1 MTRAPVLEM
10 IGIDKTFPGVS
21 ALRRVSLRLAPGEIH
36 ALMGQNGAGKSTLI
50 NVLTGVCAHDAGE
63 IRLDGR
69 PVRFATPR
77 EAEAAGIQTIYQ
89 EVNLC
94 PNLSVAENIFAGR
107 QPTRRGAID
116 WRTIHARAREAL
128 ANLKLSIDVTR
139 SLDAYPIAV
148 QQMVAIARAV
158 SVDARVLI
166 LDEPT
171 SSLDDGEVARL
182 FDVLRRL
189 KQAGLAILFV
199 THFLEQTYA
208 ISDRITVLRNGE
220 REGDYPASELSVEQ
234 LVAKMTGREP
244 AGGRLDGGAPAAA
257 CGGDSAEPFL
267 SMRGVARRGM
277 LPPVDLDVRA
287 GRILGLAGL
296 LGSGRTETAR
306 LAFAAERADAGT
318 IRIDG
323 RPVKLASPRDAVRHG
338 IAYCPEDRKKEG
350 IVATL
355 SIRENIVLALQARR
369 GWWRMIGRARQRQI
383 ADEWIARLG
392 ISARDA
398 EQPVGLLS
406 GGNQQKVLLARWLVT
421 EPKLLIL
428 DEPTRGIDIAA
439 KFDIM
444 ERVLALCAKGLAIL
458 FISSEIAEVVRVSH
472 RIAVLRDRRKVAEL
486 AGGAIAEDRVYRL
499 IAGDDA

>member
-21 ALRRVSLRLAPGEIH
+21 ALRRVSLCLAPGEIH

-128 ANLKLSIDVTR
+128 ANLKLSIDVAR

-244 AGGRLDGGAPAAA
+244 AG
-257 CGGDSAEPFL
+257 
-267 SMRGVARRGM
+267 
-277 LPPVDLDVRA
+277 
-287 GRILGLAGL
+287 
-296 LGSGRTETAR
+296 
-306 LAFAAERADAGT
+306 
-318 IRIDG
+318 
-323 RPVKLASPRDAVRHG
+323 
-338 IAYCPEDRKKEG
+338 
-350 IVATL
+350 
-355 SIRENIVLALQARR
+355 
-369 GWWRMIGRARQRQI
+369 
-383 ADEWIARLG
+383 
-392 ISARDA
+392 
-398 EQPVGLLS
+398 
-406 GGNQQKVLLARWLVT
+406 
-421 EPKLLIL
+421 
-428 DEPTRGIDIAA
+428 
-439 KFDIM
+439 
-444 ERVLALCAKGLAIL
+444 
-458 FISSEIAEVVRVSH
+458 
-472 RIAVLRDRRKVAEL
+472 
-486 AGGAIAEDRVYRL
+486 
-499 IAGDDA
+499 

>member
-1 MTRAPVLEM
+1 
-10 IGIDKTFPGVS
+10 
-21 ALRRVSLRLAPGEIH
+21 
-36 ALMGQNGAGKSTLI
+36 
-50 NVLTGVCAHDAGE
+50 
-63 IRLDGR
+63 
-69 PVRFATPR
+69 
-77 EAEAAGIQTIYQ
+77 
-89 EVNLC
+89 
-94 PNLSVAENIFAGR
+94 
-107 QPTRRGAID
+107 
-116 WRTIHARAREAL
+116 
-128 ANLKLSIDVTR
+128 
-139 SLDAYPIAV
+139 
-148 QQMVAIARAV
+148 
-158 SVDARVLI
+158 
-166 LDEPT
+166 
-171 SSLDDGEVARL
+171 
-182 FDVLRRL
+182 
-189 KQAGLAILFV
+189 
-199 THFLEQTYA
+199 
-208 ISDRITVLRNGE
+208 
-220 REGDYPASELSVEQ
+220 
-234 LVAKMTGREP
+234 
-244 AGGRLDGGAPAAA
+244 
-257 CGGDSAEPFL
+257 
-267 SMRGVARRGM
+267 MRGVARRGM